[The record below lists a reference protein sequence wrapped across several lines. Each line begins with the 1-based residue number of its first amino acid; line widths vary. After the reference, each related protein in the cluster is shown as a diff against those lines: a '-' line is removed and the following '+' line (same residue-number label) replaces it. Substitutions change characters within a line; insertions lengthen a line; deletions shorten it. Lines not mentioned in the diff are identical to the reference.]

1 MSLINP
7 AYISRRKEANV
18 LIALLMSRPN
28 IHISV
33 SYISD
38 EREVEFY
45 NVPCLTYPSSIYTV
59 SQMSFMHHET
69 CPPYV
74 HGNCTAVFPLTS
86 TIFPQIKSA
95 SFNKSDKLPDAN
107 CWPVNFS
114 DRVYYLIFSFLSRHT
129 ANGAWLLPKVASYRF
144 NDVELTQLSSASS
157 GFSHVK
163 TAGCSVQFLFPL
175 SYSHT
180 RKQVHTKEPLF

>member
-1 MSLINP
+1 MNVVPEIED
-7 AYISRRKEANV
+7 ISPANV
-18 LIALLMSRPN
+18 LITPLMSHQS
-28 IHISV
+28 I
-33 SYISD
+33 SYIS
-38 EREVEFY
+38 EVEFY
-45 NVPCLTYPSSIYTV
+45 NVPCLTHPSCIYTV
-59 SQMSFMHHET
+59 SQMSFTHHET

-74 HGNCTAVFPLTS
+74 HGNCTAVFPLTA

-114 DRVYYLIFSFLSRHT
+114 DRAHYLIFSFSSRRT

-157 GFSHVK
+157 GFSHVR
-163 TAGCSVQFLFPL
+163 TAGRSVRFLSPPSL

-180 RKQVHTKEPLF
+180 HT